1 MSPIPILAV
10 VVVVAAGGRD
20 ATDADGSDSNY
31 KIVNKLDGV
40 PAIHDSVTYAQYVL
54 SP

>member
-1 MSPIPILAV
+1 VSPLPILAV
-10 VVVVAAGGRD
+10 VVAAGRRD

>member
-1 MSPIPILAV
+1 VSPLPILAV
-10 VVVVAAGGRD
+10 VVATDQRD
-20 ATDADGSDSNY
+20 ATDADWSDSNY